1 MSRIKSSGMF
11 TGLILLLSAYFLIQ
25 PSIGSCQDLKYP
37 TRPIK
42 LVVNYSAGG
51 PTDVTCRALADLAG
65 KYLGQEIIVEN
76 KAGAGGT
83 VGVRFVAK
91 SKPDGYTIGSLTAS
105 PVVTAPFFMEVDYN
119 PAIDFTPIIQYAIAD
134 HPLFVPTNS
143 PIKTFK
149 DFIETA
155 RKREITMAGLGLTG
169 PDISIMRLATV
180 EKLKLKHVPYAGTSQ
195 VVVAVLGGHA
205 DAAAVSGIYEY
216 VRGGKLRLLAQTG
229 GYRNNEFPDIPTLKE
244 IGYDIE
250 TIAFYGLIAPKAL
263 PEQIREKLE
272 KAFSK
277 AIQDPPFAQLVHNA
291 SYKLLEKN
299 SNDFAKQIKEAY
311 EKSEKE
317 LRELGLGK
325 FAKEKK

>member
-1 MSRIKSSGMF
+1 MSKVKKSGVLLGM
-11 TGLILLLSAYFLIQ
+11 IILLSAFFLIQ
-25 PSIGSCQDLKYP
+25 PAMVSGQDVKYP

-42 LVVNYSAGG
+42 LVVNFSAGG

-119 PAIDFTPIIQYAIAD
+119 PATDFTPIIQYAIAD
-134 HPLFVPTNS
+134 HPLFVPTKS
-143 PIKTFK
+143 PIKTFQ

-155 RKREITMAGLGLTG
+155 RKREITMAGLGLAS
-169 PDISIMRLATV
+169 PDISMMRLAAV
-180 EKLKLKHVPYAGTSQ
+180 EKLKLKHVPYGGSSK
-195 VVVAVLGGHA
+195 VVPAVLGGHA

-229 GYRNNEFPDIPTLKE
+229 GYRNKEFPDIPTLKE
-244 IGYDIE
+244 LGYDIE
-250 TIAFYGLIAPKAL
+250 TFAFYGLIAPKGL
-263 PEQIREKLE
+263 PEQIKEKLE
-272 KAFSK
+272 KAFWK
-277 AIQDPPFAQLVHNA
+277 AMQDPSFAKVVHNA
-291 SYKLLEKN
+291 SYTLSEKN
-299 SNDFAKQIKEAY
+299 SNEFAEQIKEAY

-325 FAKEKK
+325 FSKEKK